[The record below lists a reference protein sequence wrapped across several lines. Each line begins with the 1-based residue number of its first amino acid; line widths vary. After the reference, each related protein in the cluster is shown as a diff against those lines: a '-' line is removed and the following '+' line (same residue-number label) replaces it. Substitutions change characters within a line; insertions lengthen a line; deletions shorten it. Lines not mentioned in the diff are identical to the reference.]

1 VANAEDEIV
10 EMQAE
15 SGVYS
20 GGLLDMEDEDETE
33 E

>member
-15 SGVYS
+15 SGAYAGV
-20 GGLLDMEDEDETE
+20 LEDDDETDE
-33 E
+33 